1 VDEDAI
7 FQWYYSD
14 MDNDGFGTGTG
25 VYTTDSP
32 GANYAL
38 VDGDCNDNAAN
49 IHPNA
54 NEDCTDGIDNNC
66 NCIVD
71 ESTSQVMYYTDED
84 ADGYGVGTGQ
94 QLCFDP
100 GAGYATQSGDCNDN
114 DAMINPGATE
124 LCDGIDNN
132 CNDQTDEGLT
142 QTSYYLDTD
151 TDGFG
156 SGTAIVSCSSPGS
169 NYVTVTGDCDDNDPL
184 IYPGATEVCDNIDN
198 NCDGS
203 IDEGLTQTSYYLDAD
218 TDGFGSGSAVLSCSS
233 PGANYVSV
241 NGDCNDANTSIYP
254 SAVDIPNNGVD
265 ENCDGV
271 DGYLSVGELATE
283 GMTLNPNP
291 ATDQTIFKFEGN
303 TEGMT
308 ITIVSMKGEILR
320 TINVKGNETLIER
333 GGLSSGMYLL
343 KVVRKGELNGI
354 LKLNLL

>member
-1 VDEDAI
+1 
-7 FQWYYSD
+7 
-14 MDNDGFGTGTG
+14 
-25 VYTTDSP
+25 
-32 GANYAL
+32 
-38 VDGDCNDNAAN
+38 
-49 IHPNA
+49 
-54 NEDCTDGIDNNC
+54 
-66 NCIVD
+66 
-71 ESTSQVMYYTDED
+71 MYYTDED